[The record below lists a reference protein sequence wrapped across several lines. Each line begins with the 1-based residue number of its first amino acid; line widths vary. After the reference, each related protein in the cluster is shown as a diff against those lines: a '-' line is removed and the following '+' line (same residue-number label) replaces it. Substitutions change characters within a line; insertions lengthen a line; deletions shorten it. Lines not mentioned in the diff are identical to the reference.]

1 VRLSLIAYVR
11 WFDSTASTNQYLVN
25 MNYTLNIGLGNNP
38 LDSVDICVQLRK
50 LGLTVTDVDIQKTK
64 ETSNWS
70 PEEVLIADI
79 EADMYPSELK
89 VILQRACVITE
100 QDAIAFM
107 AVYEVVPNQGHIAF
121 HPEYKEEIYTFNPQY
136 FKTL

>member
-1 VRLSLIAYVR
+1 
-11 WFDSTASTNQYLVN
+11 

-38 LDSVDICVQLRK
+38 QTFYEVCVTLRK
-50 LGLTVTDVDIQKTK
+50 LGLKVIEIEVQKTE

>member
-1 VRLSLIAYVR
+1 
-11 WFDSTASTNQYLVN
+11 

-50 LGLTVTDVDIQKTK
+50 LGLTVTDIDIQKT
-64 ETSNWS
+64 EQASDWS

-79 EADMYPSELK
+79 EADMYPSDLK
-89 VILQRACVITE
+89 VIIQRACVITE

-121 HPEYKEEIYTFNPQY
+121 NPDYTGNTYAFNPKY